1 MVNSNLCPALFLIDK
16 NNCFHG
22 VHSHITFLSHEE
34 RNGQVTR
41 SRDSFFF
48 LAASK
53 GQGPGSGAFSSP
65 EPVVSWSRGLDK
77 LSREWGLWRKT
88 VFVFLNLLFSISSLG
103 SHAGVSHNYNLTL
116 LRDMNFFIALFKL
129 KYSAIGGLNRHKTG
143 QVCLN
148 IYIFVLFFSL
158 LLNRLAV
165 RKDQFAVLYFLQ
177 VIIVLIKVYN
187 WEIRHHST
195 VRRCVLT
202 DIL

>member
-41 SRDSFFF
+41 SRDSFFPCRV
-48 LAASK
+48 K
-53 GQGPGSGAFSSP
+53 GAGPGVWGILVPRALRFL
-65 EPVVSWSRGLDK
+65 VTWSLQIKGLG
-77 LSREWGLWRKT
+77 RET
-88 VFVFLNLLFSISSLG
+88 VFVFLNSLFSISSLG

-129 KYSAIGGLNRHKTG
+129 KYSATDGLNRHKTG

-148 IYIFVLFFSL
+148 IYFLSYSFVYFFTAL
-158 LLNRLAV
+158 P
-165 RKDQFAVLYFLQ
+165 
-177 VIIVLIKVYN
+177 
-187 WEIRHHST
+187 
-195 VRRCVLT
+195 
-202 DIL
+202 